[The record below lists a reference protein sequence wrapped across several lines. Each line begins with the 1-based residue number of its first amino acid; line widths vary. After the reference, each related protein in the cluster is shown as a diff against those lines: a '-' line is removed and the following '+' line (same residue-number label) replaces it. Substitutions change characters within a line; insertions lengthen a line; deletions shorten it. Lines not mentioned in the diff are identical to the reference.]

1 MSRPLSIGALARQ
14 AGLSVET
21 LRFYE
26 REGLLEKAARNE
38 SGYRVYEPDA
48 RRRLQFI
55 RRAQELG
62 FTLAEIRELIALQ
75 TDASGDCRDACA
87 AAAAK
92 LATVEAK
99 LSDLNR
105 MRSELTRLINS
116 CSAPVPV
123 MECAILECLIES
135 RD

>member
-1 MSRPLSIGALARQ
+1 MSQHISIGTLAKL

-26 REGLLEKAARNE
+26 REGLLDKADRNE
-38 SGYRVYEPDA
+38 SGYRAYTPDA

-55 RRAQELG
+55 RRAQDLG

-75 TDASGDCRDACA
+75 TNPSSDCSDACA
-87 AAAAK
+87 AATAK

-99 LSDLNR
+99 LSDLER
-105 MRSELTRLINS
+105 MRAELTRLINS
-116 CSAPVPV
+116 CNAPVPI
-123 MECAILECLIES
+123 MECAIIECLTQSGE
-135 RD
+135 